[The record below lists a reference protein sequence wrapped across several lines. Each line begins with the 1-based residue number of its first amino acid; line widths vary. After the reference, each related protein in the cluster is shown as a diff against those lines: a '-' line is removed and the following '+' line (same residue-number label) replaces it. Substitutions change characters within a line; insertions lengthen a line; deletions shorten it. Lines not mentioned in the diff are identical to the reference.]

1 MTINEKYDK
10 RVILCRKLRD
20 LEDAIENTTND
31 RNKYNQ
37 STGNK
42 KVTLSIY
49 VDGESIQYK
58 LNEKVADS
66 CLGNIISDYRMKKDD
81 IIQTL
86 KQELN

>member
-37 STGNK
+37 STGSK
-42 KVTLSIY
+42 KVTLSIH
-49 VDGESIQYK
+49 VDSETIQYE
-58 LNEKVADS
+58 LSDEVADI
-66 CLGNIISDYRMKKDD
+66 CLGTIIGDYRMKKDD

-86 KQELN
+86 KQELI